1 MNKDF
6 IGALS
11 QMETEKGLSKDIL
24 IEAIEAALVSAY
36 RKNFGKAS
44 NVQVHIDDSGDVK
57 VIAQK
62 MVVEDVE
69 DPLWE
74 IALIEA
80 RSLRPTSKLGDE
92 IEIEV
97 TPKNF
102 GRIAAQTAKQ
112 VVVQRLRE
120 AEREMIFDEYKDRQ
134 GDVVTGVIQRKDG
147 KNIYV
152 DLGRVE
158 AILTS
163 QEQIPNESY
172 RLKDRIKSYIVDVK
186 MTTKGPVIS
195 VSRTH
200 PGLLRRLFE
209 LEVPEIFDG
218 VVQIKGVARE
228 AGYRSKIAVSST
240 DKNVDPVGSCVGPR
254 GARVQTIVSELRG
267 EKIDIIRWD
276 EDPSIFVANA
286 LNPAKVISV
295 SIEAG
300 KTATVVVPDNQLSLA
315 IGKAGQNARLAAKL
329 TGWRVDIRSEKEQ
342 KEIISQEWGIDSP
355 EENTEDEEV
364 ESKVEKPIEKT
375 KGGGG
380 DIG

>member
-120 AEREMIFDEYKDRQ
+120 AEREMIFDEYKDR
-134 GDVVTGVIQRKDG
+134 
-147 KNIYV
+147 
-152 DLGRVE
+152 
-158 AILTS
+158 
-163 QEQIPNESY
+163 
-172 RLKDRIKSYIVDVK
+172 
-186 MTTKGPVIS
+186 
-195 VSRTH
+195 
-200 PGLLRRLFE
+200 
-209 LEVPEIFDG
+209 
-218 VVQIKGVARE
+218 
-228 AGYRSKIAVSST
+228 
-240 DKNVDPVGSCVGPR
+240 
-254 GARVQTIVSELRG
+254 
-267 EKIDIIRWD
+267 
-276 EDPSIFVANA
+276 
-286 LNPAKVISV
+286 
-295 SIEAG
+295 
-300 KTATVVVPDNQLSLA
+300 
-315 IGKAGQNARLAAKL
+315 
-329 TGWRVDIRSEKEQ
+329 
-342 KEIISQEWGIDSP
+342 
-355 EENTEDEEV
+355 
-364 ESKVEKPIEKT
+364 
-375 KGGGG
+375 
-380 DIG
+380 